1 MNRSIF
7 AIATSAAIVAS
18 ADAAIVA
25 FTSYGDW
32 AGASANAE
40 LALFASTFTPAMH
53 TENFNGGPTT
63 SAPSLTGGSSWNAW
77 TATATSGVQ
86 TNGNALLTSSA
97 GNALMLSFPN
107 AGGEPKLLAVGGNF
121 NLYNANGQKMDGRIW
136 VRLANGS
143 SIVRNFTANDN
154 FVGFWSDDLAAPIT
168 SMRIQAT
175 GSGSSAFTVGVDN
188 LYLATVPAP
197 GAVALLGAAALVGWN
212 RRRA

>member
-25 FTSYGDW
+25 FTSFGDW
-32 AGASANAE
+32 EGASANAE
-40 LALFASTFTPAMH
+40 LALFGAPVDSVIH
-53 TENFNGGPTT
+53 TENFNGGPTAT
-63 SAPSLTGGSSWNAW
+63 APSLTGGSSWNAW
-77 TATATSGVQ
+77 SATATSGVQ

-97 GNALMLSFPN
+97 GNALLLSFLN

-121 NLYNANGQKMDGRIW
+121 NLYNTYGQKMDGRIW

-175 GSGSSAFTVGVDN
+175 GSGSSAFLVGVDN

>member
-1 MNRSIF
+1 MNRSFF
-7 AIATSAAIVAS
+7 AIVSSAAIVAS

-40 LALFASTFTPAMH
+40 LALFDSTFTPAIH
-53 TENFNGGPTT
+53 LEGFNGGPTA
-63 SAPSLTGGSSWNAW
+63 SAPSLTGGSAWNAW
-77 TATATSGVQ
+77 SATATSGVR
-86 TNGNALLTSSA
+86 TNGSSLVASSA

-107 AGGEPKLLAVGGNF
+107 AGGQPSLLAVGGNF
-121 NLYNANGQKMDGRIW
+121 QLFNSDGQKVDGRIW

-154 FVGFWSDDLAAPIT
+154 FVGFWSDDITAPIM

-175 GSGSSAFTVGVDN
+175 GSGASAFTVGIDN

>member
-7 AIATSAAIVAS
+7 AVATSAAIVAS

-32 AGASANAE
+32 AGASANPE
-40 LALFASTFTPAMH
+40 LALFASTVGAVIH
-53 TENFNGGPTT
+53 TETFEGGPTA
-63 SAPSLTGGSSWNAW
+63 SVPSLSGGSAWNAW
-77 TATATSGVQ
+77 TASATSGVR
-86 TNGNALLTSSA
+86 TTGKALAAASA
-97 GNALMLSFPN
+97 GNALLLTFTN
-107 AGGEPKLLAVGGNF
+107 ASSEPSLLAVGGNF
-121 NLYNANGQKMDGRIW
+121 NLYNSAGQKVDGRIW

-154 FVGFWSDDLAAPIT
+154 FVGFWSDDITAPIM

-175 GSGSSAFTVGVDN
+175 GSGASAFTVGIDN

-197 GAVALLGAAALVGWN
+197 GALALLGAAALVGWN